1 MSSFSR
7 ISLEKPVTLSK
18 TTSMEVNFYNV
29 SVIRVELDVSAML
42 EIGILDY
49 SGNLLKICHHTITGD
64 DYSNWGTDDSYIK
77 KYVADNLETIFNA

>member
-42 EIGILDY
+42 EIGILDV

-64 DYSNWGTDDSYIK
+64 DYANWGADDSYIK
-77 KYVADNLETIFNA
+77 TYVADNLETIFNA

>member
-18 TTSMEVNFYNV
+18 TTSMEVNSYNV
-29 SVIRVELDVSAML
+29 SVIRVDLDVSAML
-42 EIGILDY
+42 EIGIFDY

-64 DYSNWGTDDSYIK
+64 DYSNWGADDTYIRT
-77 KYVADNLETIFNA
+77 YVAENLETIFNA

>member
-18 TTSMEVNFYNV
+18 TTSMEVNSYNV
-29 SVIRVELDVSAML
+29 SVIRVELDVSATL
-42 EIGILDY
+42 EINILDV

-64 DYSNWGTDDSYIK
+64 DYSNWGADDTYIRT
-77 KYVADNLETIFNA
+77 YVAENLETIFNA

>member
-7 ISLEKPVTLSK
+7 ISLEKPITLSK

-42 EIGILDY
+42 EIGILDV

-64 DYSNWGTDDSYIK
+64 DYSNWGADDTYIK
-77 KYVADNLETIFNA
+77 TYVAENLETIFNA

>member
-42 EIGILDY
+42 EIGILDV
-49 SGNLLKICHHTITGD
+49 SGNLLKVCHHTITGD
-64 DYSNWGTDDSYIK
+64 DYANWGADDSYIK

>member
-1 MSSFSR
+1 MSLFTR
-7 ISLEKPVTLSK
+7 ISLDEPITLTK

-64 DYSNWGTDDSYIK
+64 DYANWGADDSYIK

>member
-18 TTSMEVNFYNV
+18 TTSMEVNSYNV

-42 EIGILDY
+42 EIGILDV

-64 DYSNWGTDDSYIK
+64 DYANWGADDSYIK
-77 KYVADNLETIFNA
+77 TYVADNLETIFNA

>member
-1 MSSFSR
+1 MSSFTR

-18 TTSMEVNFYNV
+18 TTSMEVNSYNV

-42 EIGILDY
+42 EIGILDN

-64 DYSNWGTDDSYIK
+64 DYANWGADDSYIK

>member
-7 ISLEKPVTLSK
+7 ISLEKPITLSK
-18 TTSMEVNFYNV
+18 TTSMEVNSYNV
-29 SVIRVELDVSAML
+29 SVIRVDLDVSAML

-64 DYSNWGTDDSYIK
+64 DYANWGADDSYIK

>member
-42 EIGILDY
+42 EIGILDV
-49 SGNLLKICHHTITGD
+49 SGNLLKVCHHTITGD
-64 DYSNWGTDDSYIK
+64 DYANWGADDSYIK
-77 KYVADNLETIFNA
+77 TYVADNLETIFNA

>member
-7 ISLEKPVTLSK
+7 IFLEKPVTLSK
-18 TTSMEVNFYNV
+18 TTSMEINSYNV

-42 EIGILDY
+42 EIGILDV

-64 DYSNWGTDDSYIK
+64 DYANWGADDSYIK

>member
-42 EIGILDY
+42 EIGILDV

-64 DYSNWGTDDSYIK
+64 DYANWGADDSYIK

>member
-1 MSSFSR
+1 MSLFTR
-7 ISLEKPVTLSK
+7 ISLDEPITLTK

-42 EIGILDY
+42 EIGILDV

-64 DYSNWGTDDSYIK
+64 DYANWGADDSYIK
-77 KYVADNLETIFNA
+77 TYVADNLETIFNA